1 MTYAQQRPG
10 GGAGAD
16 AALRWLHVPVAQARF
31 ANVATAK
38 LEQRSAA
45 YRRTA
50 DFFSA

>member
-1 MTYAQQRPG
+1 MPLGEST
-10 GGAGAD
+10 

-38 LEQRSAA
+38 LEQRIKA

-50 DFFSA
+50 DLLAA